1 MVIGITLVVI
11 ELVAAPFSGAGVNP
25 ARSLSAAIVA
35 GHWNGYDWIYYVG
48 YTLPSSLPSHPSSS
62 SLFILYFLAF

>member
-1 MVIGITLVVI
+1 VVIGITLILI

-35 GHWNGYDWIYYVG
+35 RHWNGYDWIYYLG
-48 YTLPSSLPSHPSSS
+48 YLNPPSLP
-62 SLFILYFLAF
+62 